1 MRILDALEYLDLQE
15 NVLAQQLRE
24 DLAEFLETI
33 EYMLLNTEFHNMA
46 IHARDWRTNHLE
58 ADHQFDQFIQS
69 KAWEINSGDHLAD
82 YFEALRMRRDQLLAL
97 RDIYK
102 EYLNVLS
109 SIYSQN
115 RDFASDIM
123 NKFDFDTG
131 LYLRAKDYEK
141 ARKEVIHAHK
151 NRQHIEEK
159 TEEKPVAAKAPRATR
174 AKKTAVAI

>member
-15 NVLAQQLRE
+15 NVLSQQLRE

-33 EYMLLNTEFHNMA
+33 EYMLLNTEFHDMA
-46 IHARDWRTNHLE
+46 IHARNWRTDHLE
-58 ADHQFDQFIQS
+58 ADHLFDQFIQS
-69 KAWEINSGDHLAD
+69 KAWEINSGDHVAD
-82 YFEALRMRRDQLLAL
+82 YYEALRMRRDQLLAL

-123 NKFDFDTG
+123 KKFDFDTG

-141 ARKEVIHAHK
+141 ARKEVIHAHRSRK
-151 NRQHIEEK
+151 QTQHEELVPK
-159 TEEKPVAAKAPRATR
+159 EDKAAKASKT
-174 AKKTAVAI
+174 KKHAIAI